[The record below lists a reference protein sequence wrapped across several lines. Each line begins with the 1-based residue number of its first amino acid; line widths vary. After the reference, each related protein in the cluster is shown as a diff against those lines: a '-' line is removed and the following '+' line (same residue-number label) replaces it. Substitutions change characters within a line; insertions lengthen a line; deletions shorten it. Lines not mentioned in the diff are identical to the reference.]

1 MNLIKSV
8 SLVKRQSE
16 KNMQRFYKIMLT
28 RDLFGFY
35 CVIREWGRI
44 GSAGQVKQDAF
55 ASSEDAVKLFER
67 KKREKLGKRKQY
79 RIEGAFAEEEAGDR
93 CQGGLEGI

>member
-1 MNLIKSV
+1 MNLLKSV
-8 SLVKRQSE
+8 SLAKRQPE
-16 KNMQRFYKIMLT
+16 KNMQRFYKLMLA
-28 RDLFGFY
+28 RDLFGYF

-55 ASSEDAVKLFER
+55 ACEEDAVKLFER

-79 RIEGAFAEEEAGDR
+79 RIEGAFAEEEAADR
-93 CQGGLEGI
+93 R